1 MRDGLS
7 LASQLA
13 ATSAELHAFDPGVK
27 GHKKQ
32 IQQLRIAHGKF
43 LVDFTMQAL
52 EAIPKDASSGPAS
65 VQTEQL
71 LTSAV
76 DAAKLL
82 LWLGAFPSPNP
93 EKLLLKVASRCIIL
107 RKHAMAA
114 AMSALVVRS
123 LHEGVAK
130 KRGKAATI
138 VPASTF
144 VATVSSSGPWD
155 LALPTGS
162 DELESCEVALNALT
176 THLYALEQQQPDEL
190 GSTSGARTGSSAEM
204 AKAIPVVLGWLQAL
218 VDLQLAAKA
227 SSSEL
232 AAGFKDSAKPSSTGS
247 VIERTYCQLCSILSI
262 LGREGTSSDHLAA
275 TAWKAEAQRLTGR
288 DPAPSAPASHAAR
301 AAPSAVLKGG
311 GTVGG
316 GTPSAATSV
325 RRVAAADIDPA
336 VHAEAKSY
344 SAAAEQLAPYGV
356 QPGGESRELSCT
368 ARLLRPCALHYMAC
382 SHLTKPSHLLI
393 KCFQSS

>member
-107 RKHAMAA
+107 RKHRDGGCNE
-114 AMSALVVRS
+114 RS
-123 LHEGVAK
+123 CCSLASRRRSEKEG
-130 KRGKAATI
+130 
-138 VPASTF
+138 
-144 VATVSSSGPWD
+144 
-155 LALPTGS
+155 
-162 DELESCEVALNALT
+162 
-176 THLYALEQQQPDEL
+176 
-190 GSTSGARTGSSAEM
+190 
-204 AKAIPVVLGWLQAL
+204 
-218 VDLQLAAKA
+218 
-227 SSSEL
+227 
-232 AAGFKDSAKPSSTGS
+232 
-247 VIERTYCQLCSILSI
+247 
-262 LGREGTSSDHLAA
+262 
-275 TAWKAEAQRLTGR
+275 
-288 DPAPSAPASHAAR
+288 
-301 AAPSAVLKGG
+301 
-311 GTVGG
+311 
-316 GTPSAATSV
+316 
-325 RRVAAADIDPA
+325 
-336 VHAEAKSY
+336 
-344 SAAAEQLAPYGV
+344 
-356 QPGGESRELSCT
+356 
-368 ARLLRPCALHYMAC
+368 
-382 SHLTKPSHLLI
+382 
-393 KCFQSS
+393 